1 MFTILN
7 IINYLSGKMLNEIIL
22 TAITVLLYFYLIKYH
37 NEIVFDNQIYISI
50 FILLMIIDITS
61 ILIVFN
67 VFGKSTDVEICNIKK
82 NKSIKD
88 KSKKSKSKKNK
99 LKKIKSETIIKTYS
113 IENKLEDK
121 ILKEN
126 NNTNKKN
133 NNVKEEK
140 VSLTPNIKE
149 NKEIVSLYNL
159 DNENTINTYK

>member
-50 FILLMIIDITS
+50 FVLLMIIDITS

-67 VFGKSTDVEICNIKK
+67 VFGKSTNIEIGKIKK

-88 KSKKSKSKKNK
+88 KSKKSKSKNNK
-99 LKKIKSETIIKTYS
+99 LKKIKSETVIKTYS
-113 IENKLEDK
+113 IENNLE
-121 ILKEN
+121 EN
-126 NNTNKKN
+126 NHINEKK

-140 VSLTPNIKE
+140 VSLTQNIKK
-149 NKEIVSLYNL
+149 NKEIVSLYNP